1 MAISHNPIFNR
12 SMATGEAIAQQ
23 QKSQAEVDEQ
33 FAKLTN
39 QTPMT
44 VEGTAGKVF
53 ALFVAVV
60 GAALAATFYFERA
73 VSANTLTQ
81 SSFMTTLW
89 VTAIGGAVLMFWAA
103 LSRKVRPLV
112 MFAYA
117 LVEGVFLGAISW
129 FLEIQYPGIVQQAV
143 IGTLATAGVMFAAYR
158 FGWIKVNARFT
169 RVMSFALMGYA
180 AFAIINLGIGLFNN
194 SAGVYSTGM
203 GWIAGLVGAG
213 LAAFTLNLDFEAIVS
228 GARQQL
234 PRENEWR
241 AAFGLTTTLV
251 WLYVEILRLLS
262 IFNRN

>member
-1 MAISHNPIFNR
+1 LAISHNPIFNR

-112 MFAYA
+112 MFSYA
-117 LVEGVFLGAISW
+117 LVEGVFLGSISW
-129 FLEIQYPGIVQQAV
+129 YLEGAYPGIVQQAV

-180 AFAIINLGIGLFNN
+180 AFAIINLGIGIFNN

-203 GWIAGLVGAG
+203 GWLAGLVGAG

-262 IFNRN
+262 IFIRY